1 MFVTKVIRMKKILLI
16 NGSPKGKASNTF
28 KLTQSFLKG
37 LNKHN
42 EYEIEEIL
50 CSQVNVNDCMGCFY
64 CWKNEEGQC
73 ALKDDMTSIF
83 KKYISADIV
92 IWSFPN
98 YFYGMPSSAKRIMD
112 RLLPLYYQN
121 LATDDN
127 CTTYHLR
134 RHKLEEQ
141 KYLLFCSCGLYNTK
155 ENIDGIKKQFEL
167 LYGDKCDMLF
177 CSESQLLSNSFMDYC
192 TSRYLAAL
200 EEEGSRYP
208 TTFRFSSEIKDVFE
222 TPFLPIQDFLSFVDS
237 SSVLKTN
244 NMTEED
250 YLHEKVRSFFK
261 NMSLTYDSTML
272 NVDSSV
278 LEIQITDY
286 PYSCQLHINKK
297 KCELVENI
305 NDFVPYRLK
314 VVSKL
319 SFFVSNPTL
328 ANATEP
334 KAKGPDFNTLIDL
347 INKFEK
353 KGITKELKF
362 C

>member
-1 MFVTKVIRMKKILLI
+1 MKKILVI

-37 LNKHN
+37 LNKN
-42 EYEIEEIL
+42 KEYEIEEVY
-50 CSQVNVNDCMGCFY
+50 CAQVKVNDCRGCFY
-64 CWKNEEGQC
+64 CWKNEEGKC
-73 ALKDDMTSIF
+73 FIKDDMTSIF
-83 KKYISADIV
+83 IKYICADIV

-98 YFYGMPSSAKRIMD
+98 YFYGMPAGAKRIMD

-121 LATDDN
+121 LTTNDN

-141 KYLLFCSCGLYNTK
+141 KYILFCSCGLYNTK

-192 TSRYLAAL
+192 TTRYLVAL
-200 EEEGSRYP
+200 EEEGSRYQ
-208 TTFRFSSEIKDVFE
+208 TTFRFSSEIKHMFE
-222 TPFLPIQDFLSFVDS
+222 TPFLPIQDFLSFVDT

-244 NMTEED
+244 DMTEED
-250 YLHEKVRSFFK
+250 YLQEKVQSFFK
-261 NMSLTYDSTML
+261 TMSLTYDATML
-272 NVDSSV
+272 KVDSSV

-286 PYSCQLHINKK
+286 PYACQLHINKK
-297 KCELVENI
+297 KCELVENT

-319 SFFVSNPTL
+319 SFFVSQSTL
-328 ANATEP
+328 ASATEP
-334 KAKGPDFNTLIDL
+334 KAKGPDFNNLIEL
-347 INKFEK
+347 INKYEK
-353 KGITKELKF
+353 KGITKEMKF